1 MAMGMLCRARTPV
14 GTVQFLRAPKS
25 RITSRTALH
34 FLRRRSTMST
44 GREEIVDKLHGA
56 LAAFRRERDDLH
68 RKKELATERLRLVT
82 EEREAMEKTIRAM
95 QEKLDQL
102 EKSVSDAG
110 KLQLVQLE
118 KEVERLNQEVRR
130 RHVYRPS

>member
-1 MAMGMLCRARTPV
+1 
-14 GTVQFLRAPKS
+14 
-25 RITSRTALH
+25 
-34 FLRRRSTMST
+34 MST

-56 LAAFRRERDDLH
+56 LAAFRRERDDLN
-68 RKKELATERLRLVT
+68 RKKELAMERLRLVT

-110 KLQLVQLE
+110 KLQLIQLE

-130 RHVYRPS
+130 RHASSILVPLGSRPTTHDSRRAQSLLVVDSVSTQ

>member
-1 MAMGMLCRARTPV
+1 MKISH
-14 GTVQFLRAPKS
+14 Q
-25 RITSRTALH
+25 TSRSLYCHTALR
-34 FLRRRSTMST
+34 LLDGSSTMST

-56 LAAFRRERDDLH
+56 LAAFRRDRDDLH

-102 EKSVSDAG
+102 DKSVSDAG
-110 KLQLVQLE
+110 KLQLIQLE
-118 KEVERLNQEVRR
+118 KEVERLNQEVR
-130 RHVYRPS
+130 HVSSILVPLGS